1 MVMLIVLIVVAL
13 VEVLGLLWVIIDS
26 KKFKKKCEEEGILQ
40 PPVDVKERVS
50 IYLFTIVLPTI
61 IGFVLNKWG

>member
-1 MVMLIVLIVVAL
+1 MLIVLIVVAL
-13 VEVLGLLWVIIDS
+13 IEVLGLLWVIIDS
-26 KKFKKKCEEEGILQ
+26 KKFKKKCEEEGIL
-40 PPVDVKERVS
+40 PAVDVKERVF